1 MLAWKKRTLPLLAAK
16 IGKGDYIEMS
26 QVALRRTFSNLG
38 RLQIAIILLAVA
50 TALVH
55 LDRGIM
61 TSLQVSHPGSV
72 RPPGPPAGHLPIGVS
87 ILMLLP
93 VPLPV
98 LFYLNFLGY
107 IVLVTALY
115 LPALLRYQRIIRW
128 TLIVYTAVTII
139 AWFLITNASPNL
151 LAYIDKPIELALI
164 ILLLIEDR
172 QARLSKG
179 KKETEKEAI
188 S

>member
-1 MLAWKKRTLPLLAAK
+1 
-16 IGKGDYIEMS
+16 MS

-38 RLQIAIILLAVA
+38 PLQIAIILLAVA

-55 LDRGIM
+55 LVRAIM
-61 TSLQVSHPGSV
+61 MTFLAGPPGGFPAGHHGV
-72 RPPGPPAGHLPIGVS
+72 RPPGPPAGHLPIGAS

-93 VPLPV
+93 VPLSV

-115 LPALLRYQRIIRW
+115 LPALLRYQRVIRW
-128 TLIVYTAVTII
+128 ILIVYAAVTII

-164 ILLLIEDR
+164 ILLLVEDQRSRR
-172 QARLSKG
+172 QIPGSQLQ
-179 KKETEKEAI
+179 
-188 S
+188 

>member
-1 MLAWKKRTLPLLAAK
+1 
-16 IGKGDYIEMS
+16 MS

-61 TSLQVSHPGSV
+61 TSLLVSHPSGLPAGHGGV
-72 RPPGPPAGHLPIGVS
+72 RPSGPPPGHLPIGVS

-93 VPLPV
+93 VPLSV

-139 AWFLITNASPNL
+139 AWFLITNGSPNL

-172 QARLSKG
+172 QASLSKG
-179 KKETEKEAI
+179 EKETEKEGI

>member
-1 MLAWKKRTLPLLAAK
+1 V
-16 IGKGDYIEMS
+16 S

-38 RLQIAIILLAVA
+38 PLQIAIIILAVV

-55 LDRGIM
+55 LDRAIM
-61 TSLQVSHPGSV
+61 MTFLAGPPPGGSPAGHPGV
-72 RPPGPPAGHLPIGVS
+72 HPPGPPGGPLPIGVS

-93 VPLPV
+93 VPLSV

-115 LPALLRYQRIIRW
+115 LPALLQYQRIIRW
-128 TLIVYTAVTII
+128 ILIVYAAVTIV
-139 AWFLITNASPNL
+139 AWFLINGAHPNP

-164 ILLLIEDR
+164 ILLLVEDQRSRR
-172 QARLSKG
+172 QVPVSQSR
-179 KKETEKEAI
+179 
-188 S
+188 

>member
-1 MLAWKKRTLPLLAAK
+1 
-16 IGKGDYIEMS
+16 
-26 QVALRRTFSNLG
+26 
-38 RLQIAIILLAVA
+38 
-50 TALVH
+50 
-55 LDRGIM
+55 
-61 TSLQVSHPGSV
+61 
-72 RPPGPPAGHLPIGVS
+72 
-87 ILMLLP
+87 MLLP

-172 QARLSKG
+172 QASRSRG
-179 KKETEKEAI
+179 EKETEKEGI